1 MSEAAI
7 PSTKP
12 FLIRAIYEW
21 CMDSGF
27 TPYMSVVVDASTR
40 VPMEHVRNG
49 EIVLNIGPLAANK
62 LQLGNEFVEL
72 QARFG
77 GIAREIF
84 VPIAAVSAV
93 YARENGRGM
102 SFDPDQRQA
111 TAFAPEGVALVS
123 PAPVESGGVPA
134 DKLMPID
141 TSPDTSPDTPPDIPP
156 RPSGKPT
163 LRRIK

>member
-1 MSEAAI
+1 MSETAI

-12 FLIRAIYEW
+12 FLVRAIYEW

-27 TPYMSVVVDASTR
+27 TPYISVVVDANTR
-40 VPMEHVRNG
+40 VPMEYVRNG

-77 GIAREIF
+77 GIAREIS
-84 VPIAAVSAV
+84 VPISAVSAV

-102 SFDPDQRQA
+102 SFDTDQRQS
-111 TAFAPEGVALVS
+111 TAFEPDGLALASTQVS
-123 PAPVESGGVPA
+123 ESDSAEPAPPE
-134 DKLMPID
+134 
-141 TSPDTSPDTPPDIPP
+141 TPDTPPA

>member
-1 MSEAAI
+1 MSETAI

-12 FLIRAIYEW
+12 FLVRAIYEW

-27 TPYMSVVVDASTR
+27 TPYISVVVDANTR
-40 VPMEHVRNG
+40 VPMEYVRNG

-77 GIAREIF
+77 GIAREIS
-84 VPIAAVSAV
+84 VPISAVSAV

-102 SFDPDQRQA
+102 SFDTDQRQS
-111 TAFAPEGVALVS
+111 TAFEPEGLQASPQASESESSAPES
-123 PAPVESGGVPA
+123 P
-134 DKLMPID
+134 
-141 TSPDTSPDTPPDIPP
+141 PDAPDTPPT
-156 RPSGKPT
+156 RPTGKPT

>member
-7 PSTKP
+7 PSIKP

-102 SFDPDQRQA
+102 SFDSDQRQA

-123 PAPVESGGVPA
+123 PAPAESGGVPA
-134 DKLMPID
+134 DKPTPTD
-141 TSPDTSPDTPPDIPP
+141 TPPDTPPDIPP

>member
-102 SFDPDQRQA
+102 SFDPDQREA
-111 TAFAPEGVALVS
+111 TAFAAEGIALVS
-123 PAPVESGGVPA
+123 PAPAESVGVPA
-134 DKLMPID
+134 DKLTPI
-141 TSPDTSPDTPPDIPP
+141 DTSPDTPPDIPP

>member
-102 SFDPDQRQA
+102 SFDSDQRQA
-111 TAFAPEGVALVS
+111 TTFAAEGVALVS
-123 PAPVESGGVPA
+123 PAPAESGGVPA
-134 DKLMPID
+134 DKP
-141 TSPDTSPDTPPDIPP
+141 TPTDTPPDIPP

>member
-1 MSEAAI
+1 MSDPAI
-7 PSTKP
+7 PSAKP

-21 CMDSGF
+21 CIDSGF
-27 TPYMSVVVDASTR
+27 TPYISVVVDANTR
-40 VPMEHVRNG
+40 VPMEYVRNG
-49 EIVLNIGPLAANK
+49 EIVLNIGLVAANK

-77 GIAREIF
+77 GKAREIS
-84 VPIAAVSAV
+84 VPIAAISTV

-102 SFDPDQRQA
+102 AFDTDNSQSTSFESD
-111 TAFAPEGVALVS
+111 GVAIV
-123 PAPVESGGVPA
+123 PVPFPVPA
-134 DKLMPID
+134 LAAAFDAESTP
-141 TSPDTSPDTPPDIPP
+141 PDTPPA